1 MPPDAAVETAVEA
14 AMEAAEKA
22 AEEVADAG
30 AALVTLNTDPVV
42 AATTSTPPTTPINQ
56 GKKRGST
63 IIDEIGIEPCQKQR
77 RTSPRTRSAV
87 LSARTSSSVAS
98 SSLLDYGKKLF
109 TDITI
114 GELIGGAKGI
124 LKPTVVKFVNEML
137 TLVQPNSSSTNDPLL
152 ASIVAEKENAA
163 TVSTSTETEV
173 LTAHTGTQTDA
184 PVLQMDD
191 RGTNEYTPL
200 MLGRNR
206 KVRDNDLIELNDRA
220 FYFQK
225 DGVTPRGRSHD
236 GKRGNA
242 AIQKESRV
250 VQAIINCI
258 LDEKL
263 NEEQQ
268 VLALHKAAQHYK
280 LRRIFKSANLIDV
293 KEYSLF
299 RHMIDQ
305 TRKLIEVARETNT
318 KQGRPTDDRRMFVD
332 HLVMAMTTTP
342 DSNDNNKKKHSRA
355 SIIKALGL
363 AKSTGHLIYKRQM
376 EKRAAIRAKEEVTTW
391 SSYKGRSGIWKKIPE
406 ETRQAVLDWIYKH
419 PDVIPSPLGND
430 TVLVQDP
437 DNLEDPKAKIPR
449 NKVLLQCSIRE
460 LHKDLY
466 SSKIGL
472 DPAKLYK
479 NDKQLVSDTAF
490 RALLLFLMKLL

>member
-200 MLGRNR
+200 MLGRDR

-318 KQGRPTDDRRMFVD
+318 KQGRPTDDRR
-332 HLVMAMTTTP
+332 LLLLLLL
-342 DSNDNNKKKHSRA
+342 SSRVVV
-355 SIIKALGL
+355 K
-363 AKSTGHLIYKRQM
+363 Y
-376 EKRAAIRAKEEVTTW
+376 V
-391 SSYKGRSGIWKKIPE
+391 
-406 ETRQAVLDWIYKH
+406 
-419 PDVIPSPLGND
+419 
-430 TVLVQDP
+430 
-437 DNLEDPKAKIPR
+437 
-449 NKVLLQCSIRE
+449 VLLLR
-460 LHKDLY
+460 
-466 SSKIGL
+466 
-472 DPAKLYK
+472 
-479 NDKQLVSDTAF
+479 
-490 RALLLFLMKLL
+490 